1 MVYIFTFLHF
11 LQPGILF
18 PELAPYRP
26 VFFLSMLLAVVGFLK
41 ARGEGANWIMTRRT
55 TIALIAFLAVN
66 VVSVHYS
73 GLSSMMEMAGQ
84 WYIYLIFYFIII
96 SNINSTDEFVKTVWA
111 LVLSGMFIVYYGIYA
126 VAYELPSAIGG
137 RAGAYGVYENH
148 NDYTYMIILIFPFII
163 NLMKTTGS
171 RLLRLVL
178 LAFALSCVA
187 GVFMSLSRGG
197 MIALVASLFFIF
209 RTSKRSF
216 IMTAL
221 VAIFAV
227 GAIGYQWQKR
237 DENQSGNYSY
247 QDSKGSRLEL
257 WKAAGEMVKKHP
269 LLGIGSKRFDEYA
282 KDYYEIS
289 HDNRGKNA
297 HNTYVEVLAT
307 TGIAGLIAFIFFI
320 YHTGKAVLSKK
331 AGGEAFGADDERLS
345 IMAQAVA
352 LSFLGILVRS
362 LFNSKTHDWSLYML
376 AAFSVAYVKLKA
388 EERSAKAV
396 EAGGLKG
403 AYNET

>member
-1 MVYIFTFLHF
+1 MLYIFTFFHF

-18 PELAPYRP
+18 PELAPFRP
-26 VFFLSMLLAVVGFLK
+26 VFFLSILLAVMGFFK
-41 ARGEGANWIMTRRT
+41 TRGEGANWIMTRRT

-73 GLSSMMEMAGQ
+73 GLSSMADMAGQ
-84 WYIYLIFYFIII
+84 WYIYIVFYFIVI

-126 VAYELPSAIGG
+126 VVYEIPSAVGG
-137 RAGAYGVYENH
+137 RAGAYGMYENH
-148 NDYTYMIILIFPFII
+148 NDYTYMIILIFPFVV

-171 RLLRLVL
+171 RLLKLLL

-187 GVFMSLSRGG
+187 GVFLSLSRGG

-247 QDSKGSRLEL
+247 EDSKVSRLEL
-257 WKAAGEMVKKHP
+257 WKAAGEIVKKHP

-282 KDYYEIS
+282 KEYYEIS
-289 HDNRGKNA
+289 HDNKGKNA

-307 TGIAGLIAFIFFI
+307 TGIAGFTAFVFFL
-320 YHTGKAVLSKK
+320 YHTGKTVL
-331 AGGEAFGADDERLS
+331 AREDADGGEDERLS
-345 IMAQAVA
+345 IMAEAVA

-362 LFNSKTHDWSLYML
+362 FFNSKTHDWSLYML

-388 EERSAKAV
+388 EERALKAV

-403 AYNET
+403 AYNEA